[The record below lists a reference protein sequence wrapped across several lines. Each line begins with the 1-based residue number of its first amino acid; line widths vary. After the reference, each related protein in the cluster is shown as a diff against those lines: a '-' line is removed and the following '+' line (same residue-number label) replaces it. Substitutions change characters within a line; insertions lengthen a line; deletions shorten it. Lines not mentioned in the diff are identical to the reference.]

1 MHYPVDESDNDSYYG
16 DYDHDDNCYVDD
28 WDMQVGDA
36 EWEVSREAHDW
47 EARRVKM
54 ADKKIIEIEMEEA
67 LKSVKLMFDR
77 FEDAID
83 VADALLYIR
92 KLFVWI
98 KKPLHSDISII
109 FLFWRLAWA
118 GG

>member
-67 LKSVKLMFDR
+67 LKSVKLMFGR
-77 FEDAID
+77 FENAID

-98 KKPLHSDISII
+98 KNHCTLT
-109 FLFWRLAWA
+109 FQ
-118 GG
+118 